1 MKNSISSI
9 TLLLISLLGVSCV
22 GNKKTGVSVY
32 QDKGQP
38 YADPYAS
45 SNDFYNQPVGDPYV
59 PPTSGDFGIE
69 PPSSAT
75 SYSPQPTYTPPPS
88 KSVHTVSKGDTLYSI
103 SRNYGTTVAAL
114 RQANG
119 INGSLIRI
127 GERIMIP

>member
-1 MKNSISSI
+1 MARTPSNMIELGSKAPDFKLVNTIDNK
-9 TLLLISLLGVSCV
+9 LI
-22 GNKKTGVSVY
+22 
-32 QDKGQP
+32 
-38 YADPYAS
+38 S

-59 PPTSGDFGIE
+59 PPTGGDFGIE
-69 PPSSAT
+69 PPSPAT
-75 SYSPQPTYTPPPS
+75 SYSSQPTYTPPPS

>member
-1 MKNSISSI
+1 MFIKTKVNPMETPMPPLMIFIISQ
-9 TLLLISLLGVSCV
+9 LGILM
-22 GNKKTGVSVY
+22 
-32 QDKGQP
+32 
-38 YADPYAS
+38 
-45 SNDFYNQPVGDPYV
+45 FHQPVGTLGLSLLP
-59 PPTSGDFGIE
+59 
-69 PPSSAT
+69 SAT